1 MNPLRAI
8 VIDTW
13 RQSRQ
18 QTVFIIML
26 VLLGIISIAAVV
38 LPHPFEDENGTA
50 RIGVIGGDGPSQP
63 LEDMWMTIYVGSVLL
78 ESETPMDPFGID
90 PDTAARQEEAFRRAE
105 EQTDVSL
112 ARRSVEVIVSF
123 AASTIFT
130 ISMLLFLA
138 ASAGY
143 IPNML
148 ESGAID
154 VVLAKPVD
162 RLRIWLAK
170 YLGGLALYAAAIAAA
185 YFVIFVGL
193 GLHTGEWVARIF
205 LVMPLQLFCAAVL
218 FAIIA
223 ALGVVSRS
231 STLCLV
237 VGLLFYLV
245 VDSVVGGLIQGARL
259 GVLRDWPWLETAGRA
274 MRYTLP
280 NFDVLKANAT
290 ASVFQMPLMQWQP
303 FLVALAWLVVALA
316 FGYWRFSKSD
326 Y

>member
-1 MNPLRAI
+1 MNALRAI

-18 QTVFIIML
+18 QTVYIVML
-26 VLLGIISIAAVV
+26 VLLAIVSIAAVV
-38 LPHPFEDENGTA
+38 LPHPYEHEDGSDG
-50 RIGVIGGDGPSQP
+50 IGFITGDGPSEE
-63 LEDMWMTIYVGSVLL
+63 LEAAWVAIYAQSLVL
-78 ESETPMDPFGID
+78 ESGAPLDPFSID
-90 PDTAARQEEAFRRAE
+90 PETAERQMEALQQAEATNTPLDRRA
-105 EQTDVSL
+105 
-112 ARRSVEVIVSF
+112 VEVFLYFI
-123 AASTIFT
+123 ASAIFT
-130 ISMLLFLA
+130 VSMLMFLA

-154 VVLAKPVD
+154 IVLAKPVD
-162 RLRIWLAK
+162 RLQIWLGK
-170 YLGGLALYAAAIAAA
+170 YVGGLALYAAAIGAA
-185 YFVIFVGL
+185 YFIIFVGV
-193 GLHTGEWVARIF
+193 GIHTGVWVGRIF
-205 LVMPLQLFCAAVL
+205 LVMPLQVFSAAVL

-245 VDSVVGGLIQGARL
+245 IDSVIGSLIGAERMGL
-259 GVLRDWPWLETAGRA
+259 LRDWPALESVGRI

-280 NFDVLKANAT
+280 NFGMLKENAT
-290 ASVFQMPLMQWQP
+290 ASVLQMPLVQWEP
-303 FLVALAWLVVALA
+303 FLVALAWLLA
-316 FGYWRFSKSD
+316 TLGLGYWRFSKTD

>member
-1 MNPLRAI
+1 MNALRAI

-18 QTVFIIML
+18 QTVFIVML
-26 VLLGIISIAAVV
+26 VLLAGISLLTVA
-38 LPHPFEDENGTA
+38 LPHPYAQEDGTE
-50 RIGVIGGDGPSQP
+50 RVGFIGSDGPSAE
-63 LEDMWMTIYVGSVLL
+63 LEAAWVGIYAQAMML
-78 ESETPMDPFGID
+78 ESDAPIDPFNID
-90 PDTAARQEEAFRRAE
+90 PQTAERQMEALQQAEAETDT
-105 EQTDVSL
+105 TL
-112 ARRSVEVIVSF
+112 ARRVVEVMLYF

-130 ISMLLFLA
+130 VSMLLFLA

-154 VVLAKPVD
+154 IVLAKPVD
-162 RLRIWLAK
+162 RLRIWLGK
-170 YLGGLALYAAAIAAA
+170 YLGGLALYAAAIAMA
-185 YFVIFVGL
+185 YVVIFVGV
-193 GLHTGEWVARIF
+193 GLHTGVWVGRLF
-205 LVMPLQLFCAAVL
+205 LVMPLQVFSAGVL

-245 VDSVVGGLIQGARL
+245 IDSVVGTLIGAERMGL
-259 GVLRDWPWLETAGRA
+259 LRDWPSLETVGRA

-280 NFDVLKANAT
+280 NFGLLKENAT
-290 ASVFQMPLMQWQP
+290 ASVLQMPIVQWQP
-303 FLVALAWLVVALA
+303 FLVALAWLLAALG
-316 FGYWRFSKSD
+316 FGYWRFARSD